1 MRYHFKEVMNSV
13 FWYIFNIK
21 EWGIFLKRLF
31 SLLVAG
37 AVFTGLWLFPVSL
50 IVAPFYSVTTS
61 KLKTVKIYQ
70 EEGVTTINSVKHGL
84 EDLLSQGLVTNFI
97 GVRTWIDNK
106 YFEQVGQ
113 IEMYRI
119 AMNALENNL
128 ARNRGTGGANEYL
141 VQARAD
147 IYSDYEQPLFTSYTT
162 RLNDTIQNMDL
173 YLKQLHEDKDKE
185 MNKKRAVF
193 IVNSDNLAE
202 VMDKLKQQL
211 QTNIVGD
218 TNIMTE
224 DDKFYRIRGNLI
236 AMYNFLQAI
245 DKDFKDKMIDK
256 TAYNEN
262 FVPIME
268 SLEKAINHNPLIIM
282 EFMGHVSK
290 IEKEANVISQ
300 KLSELK
306 DKLKNG

>member
-1 MRYHFKEVMNSV
+1 MKDIVNNV

-21 EWGIFLKRLF
+21 EWGIFVKRLI
-31 SLLVAG
+31 SLIVAG
-37 AVFTGLWLFPVSL
+37 IVLIGLWLFPASL
-50 IVAPFYSVTTS
+50 FVAPFYSVTTGT
-61 KLKTVKIYQ
+61 LKPVKIYE
-70 EEGVTTINSVKHGL
+70 EEGFTTINSVKHGL
-84 EDLLSQGLVTNFI
+84 EELVSEGLVTNFV
-97 GVRTWIDNK
+97 GVRNWIDNK
-106 YFEQVGQ
+106 YFEEVGQ

-147 IYSDYEQPLFTSYTT
+147 IYSDYEQPIFTSYTT
-162 RLNDTIQNMDL
+162 RLNDTIKNMDL
-173 YLKQLHEDKDKE
+173 YLKELHEDKDKD

-211 QTNIVGD
+211 QTNLVGD

-236 AMYNFLQAI
+236 SMYNFLKAI
-245 DKDFKDKMIDK
+245 DKDFKDKMVDK

-262 FVPIME
+262 FIPIME
-268 SLEKAINHNPLIIM
+268 SLEKAINNNPIIIM
-282 EFMGHVSK
+282 EFLGHVSK

-300 KLSELK
+300 KLAELK
-306 DKLKNG
+306 EKLKNG

>member
-1 MRYHFKEVMNSV
+1 MKDLGKNI

-21 EWGIFLKRLF
+21 EWGIFVKRLL
-31 SLLVAG
+31 SIIVAG
-37 AVFTGLWLFPVSL
+37 LIITALWLFPVSL
-50 IVAPFYSVTTS
+50 FVAPFYSITTS
-61 KLKTVKIYQ
+61 KTTTVKIYK
-70 EEGVTTINSVKHGL
+70 EEGFTTINSVKHGL

-113 IEMYRI
+113 IEMYRVS
-119 AMNALENNL
+119 MNALENNL

-147 IYSDYEQPLFTSYTT
+147 IYSDYEQPIFASYST
-162 RLNDTIQNMDL
+162 RLKDTIKNMDK
-173 YLKQLHEDKDKE
+173 YLVELQEDQNKD

-211 QTNIVGD
+211 QTNLVGE

-224 DDKFYRIRGNLI
+224 DDKFYLIRGNLI
-236 AMYNFLQAI
+236 AIHKFLQGV
-245 DKDFKDKMIDK
+245 DKDFKDKMLDK

-268 SLEKAINHNPLIIM
+268 SLEKAIDNNPIVIL
-282 EFMGHVSK
+282 EFLGHVSK
-290 IEKEANVISQ
+290 IEKEANVIAQ